1 MRIAITILMAIIAI
15 PAMFAL
21 HHTPMSSAAAN
32 HYEDAISGDWNLVL
46 NNQGNTVDLKLKLKL
61 DGESVSGNFES
72 STPLGNGA
80 VSGVWR
86 EGKFQAKMETSHAT
100 LTLTATMKNGK
111 LAGDWD
117 SGHMTGKWEA
127 TRKKKG

>member
-1 MRIAITILMAIIAI
+1 MRIVTTILLAVVAI
-15 PAMFAL
+15 PAMFAV
-21 HHTPMSSAAAN
+21 HHTPATSAASTN
-32 HYEDAISGDWNLVL
+32 YEDVISGDWNLVL
-46 NNQGNTVDLKLKLKL
+46 NNQGNTTNMNLKLKL
-61 DGESVSGNFES
+61 DGETVSGNFES
-72 STPLGNGA
+72 STPLGNGP